1 MKRQDWLVIFLR
13 ATIASVIC
21 TGDRRKAAHERIG
34 VLESHSKTDCNAPW
48 SRLKMGTERRR
59 KRGVATGRRA
69 MQWFSEATDTPIS
82 TAAYAAKVL
91 QQFGGFPRGGQ
102 GGGANERH
110 VTARELINL
119 ALAVFCNPIADA
131 KAIIT
136 ELRAMVPARRGM
148 PLMCEVDERGFAPV
162 TVPEDSIPI
171 LPGASLGEGLD
182 AYVASVAEGKIEARP
197 VLMLKFVG
205 SLFGPPDWV
214 EIIDDPFGQAS
225 SCMYISPKYIS
236 RKYSSSF
243 VTGAQIT
250 REIVIGSGLLDT
262 LIAICRDSISTL
274 SSGNALAGAKP
285 ERKNAGFLAGKPA
298 SKPSRRK
305 QPEASTSEL
314 TRSGRPP
321 STDPGVIR
329 RCEK

>member
-1 MKRQDWLVIFLR
+1 
-13 ATIASVIC
+13 
-21 TGDRRKAAHERIG
+21 
-34 VLESHSKTDCNAPW
+34 
-48 SRLKMGTERRR
+48 
-59 KRGVATGRRA
+59 
-69 MQWFSEATDTPIS
+69 MQWFSEATDTPVS

-102 GGGANERH
+102 GGGTNERH

-131 KAIIT
+131 QAIIT

-148 PLMCEVDERGFAPV
+148 PLMCEADERGFAPV
-162 TVPEDSIPI
+162 TVAEDSIPI
-171 LPGASLGEGLD
+171 LPGATLGAALD

-214 EIIDDPFGQAS
+214 EMLDDPFGKAP

-236 RKYSSSF
+236 RKYSSSV
-243 VTGAQIT
+243 VTGAPIT

-262 LIAICRDSISTL
+262 LIAICRDSIST
-274 SSGNALAGAKP
+274 SSGKALAGAKP
-285 ERKNAGFLAGKPA
+285 KRKDAGFLAGKPA

-314 TRSGRPP
+314 TRSGIPHQPTPELSDDARSS
-321 STDPGVIR
+321 STV
-329 RCEK
+329 

>member
-1 MKRQDWLVIFLR
+1 
-13 ATIASVIC
+13 
-21 TGDRRKAAHERIG
+21 
-34 VLESHSKTDCNAPW
+34 
-48 SRLKMGTERRR
+48 
-59 KRGVATGRRA
+59 
-69 MQWFSEATDTPIS
+69 MQWFSEATDTPVS

-91 QQFGGFPRGGQ
+91 QQFGGFPSGGQ
-102 GGGANERH
+102 GGGTNERH

-131 KAIIT
+131 QAIIT
-136 ELRAMVPARRGM
+136 ELRAMVPAQRGM
-148 PLMCEVDERGFAPV
+148 PLMCEADERGFAPG

-171 LPGASLGEGLD
+171 LPGATLGEALD

-205 SLFGPPDWV
+205 SLFRPSDWV
-214 EIIDDPFGQAS
+214 EMIDDPFGQAS

-243 VTGAQIT
+243 VTGSQIT
-250 REIVIGSGLLDT
+250 REIVISSGLLDT
-262 LIAICRDSISTL
+262 LIAICRDSIST
-274 SSGNALAGAKP
+274 SSSSRNALAGAKP
-285 ERKNAGFLAGKPA
+285 KRKDACFLAGKPA
-298 SKPSRRK
+298 SKLSRRK

-321 STDPGVIR
+321 STDPGVSDDA
-329 RCEK
+329 KSSPAV